1 MTSPL
6 KISIITVVFNRR
18 DTIADALRSVASQ
31 SYGDVEHVVVDGG
44 SSDGTMDVLNAHSD
58 QIDVLIS
65 EADRGIYDALNKGIA
80 LATGDVVGFLHAD
93 DVFSD
98 AMVLSRVAAAFADDA
113 VGAAYGDLVYVH
125 KGDMER
131 VIRYWS
137 AGHFSKSKLSWG
149 WMPPHPTFYVR
160 RSLYAQLGDFDLRYR
175 IAADYDTMLRFLG
188 RGEVQAVYIPEVLV
202 KMRLGGASN
211 RSLAN
216 ILQKSR
222 EDYLVLRRN
231 GVGGLGAL
239 VWKNLSKVGQFFHG
253 AQKK

>member
-1 MTSPL
+1 MMVTPL
-6 KISIITVVFNRR
+6 KISVITAVFNRR
-18 DTIADALRSVASQ
+18 DTIEDTLCSVASQ
-31 SYGDVEHVVVDGG
+31 IYGDVEHIVVDGG
-44 SSDGTMDVLNAHSD
+44 SCDGTMDVLNACRD
-58 QIDVLIS
+58 QIDVLLS

-93 DVFSD
+93 DVFAD
-98 AMVLSRVAAAFADDA
+98 TRVLSRIADAFADDA
-113 VGAAYGDLVYVH
+113 VGAVYGDLVYVQA
-125 KGDMER
+125 GDMGR
-131 VIRYWS
+131 VVRHWS
-137 AGHFSKSKLSWG
+137 AGHFSKSKLAWG

-160 RSLYAQLGDFDLRYR
+160 RSLYARLGGFDLRYR

-188 RGEVQAVYIPEVLV
+188 RGEVQAAYIPEVLV
-202 KMRLGGASN
+202 KMRLGGVSN

-239 VWKNLSKVGQFFHG
+239 VWKNLSKVAQFFGG
-253 AQKK
+253 AQK